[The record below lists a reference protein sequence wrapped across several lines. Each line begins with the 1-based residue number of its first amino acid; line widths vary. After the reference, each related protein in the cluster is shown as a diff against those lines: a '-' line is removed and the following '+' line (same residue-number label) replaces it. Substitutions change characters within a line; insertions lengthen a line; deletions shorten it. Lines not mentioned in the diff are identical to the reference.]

1 MFLSSLIRK
10 NVPGA
15 AILLFIVLFA
25 IVQAF
30 KPSFLYN
37 QDGSLREFGV
47 GYKSKTVVPI
57 WLITIVLAIL
67 CYLAVLY
74 VISY

>member
-1 MFLSSLIRK
+1 MFLSSLVRK

>member
-15 AILLFIVLFA
+15 AILLFIILFV

>member
-15 AILLFIVLFA
+15 AILLFIILFA